1 VAVAAKGKTISPAQF
16 RLTELRSALSK
27 TGVQKNVFRVNRIGV
42 NRPASRAASRGWSRQ
57 RQTCVGVIF
66 FVDHLGSMHLIVCVA
81 DRTIAQRLDYD
92 AWDQVLSD
100 SNPGFQ
106 PFGFAGG
113 LYDRDTGLVRFGARD
128 EEQSRAPLSRP
139 LSRER
144 ERGAKQ
150 GPSLPTSLPQAGE
163 RSKAEPRSPGLFPAS
178 GREEQSRAPL
188 SRPLSRE
195 RERGAKQGPSLPTSL
210 PQAGERSKAEPRSPD
225 LSPASGREEQSRA
238 SVSRAFSRK
247 RARGAVAFGSTVAVA
262 ADRGLKS
269 GVGDATWNGSIRPF
283 WRSVHVHRYPESC
296 RERYPEHYPEH

>member
-1 VAVAAKGKTISPAQF
+1 MAVAAKGKTISPAQF

-163 RSKAEPRSPGLFPAS
+163 RSKAEPRSP
-178 GREEQSRAPL
+178 
-188 SRPLSRE
+188 
-195 RERGAKQGPSLPTSL
+195 
-210 PQAGERSKAEPRSPD
+210 D

-269 GVGDATWNGSIRPF
+269 SVGNATWNGSIRPF

-296 RERYPEHYPEH
+296 RERYPERYPEH